1 MHGDYRLDN
10 CMIDPDGS
18 IMAVLDWEICT
29 LGDPLA
35 DLGLLMVY
43 WTDPD
48 DPSPA
53 GISGA
58 TTLDGFLR
66 KDDLLDRY
74 AAVSGRDLSSI
85 DFYVA
90 FGYWKLACIIEGVY
104 ARYKGGAMGHRG
116 GEGDFDFFGAQ
127 VVSLVQSARNSIA
140 RLS

>member
-1 MHGDYRLDN
+1 
-10 CMIDPDGS
+10 
-18 IMAVLDWEICT
+18 
-29 LGDPLA
+29 
-35 DLGLLMVY
+35 MVY

-48 DPSPA
+48 EASPA

-66 KDDLLDRY
+66 KAELLDRY
-74 AAVSGRDLSSI
+74 AAVSGRDVSAI
-85 DFYVA
+85 DFYTA

-116 GEGDFDFFGAQ
+116 GDGDFDFFGTQ
-127 VVSLVQSARNSIA
+127 VVTLVESARKALA

>member
-1 MHGDYRLDN
+1 
-10 CMIDPDGS
+10 MIGADGT
-18 IMAVLDWEICT
+18 IIAVLDWELCT

-48 DPSPA
+48 DASPGRHLGRHRARRLPAQGRAARAATPS
-53 GISGA
+53 
-58 TTLDGFLR
+58 
-66 KDDLLDRY
+66 
-74 AAVSGRDLSSI
+74 VSGRDLSAI
-85 DFYVA
+85 DYYVA

-127 VVSLVQSARNSIA
+127 VVALAESARA
-140 RLS
+140 ALERLS